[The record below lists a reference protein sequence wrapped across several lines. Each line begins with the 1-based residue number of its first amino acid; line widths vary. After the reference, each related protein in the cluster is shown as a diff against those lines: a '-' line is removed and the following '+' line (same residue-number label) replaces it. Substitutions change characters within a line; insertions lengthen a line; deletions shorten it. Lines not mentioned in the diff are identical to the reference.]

1 MSLYTDKCPYLVCME
16 SLYVVLSFVEHR
28 THCKI
33 SRRIEFIYQSFTT
46 PPFDEVTVE
55 ETPHGLALILD
66 QKDIAGV
73 CTYAGV
79 GVEVGVNV

>member
-1 MSLYTDKCPYLVCME
+1 MPIFGMHGVTVCCSVICRAQDSLQDQQKD
-16 SLYVVLSFVEHR
+16 
-28 THCKI
+28 
-33 SRRIEFIYQSFTT
+33 FIYQSFTT
-46 PPFDEVTVE
+46 PPFDEVKVE
-55 ETPHGLALILD
+55 ETPHGLALVLD